1 MSTGILP
8 TISISDVPESVAEKY
23 TATGQVGEVSLKEIA
38 NGYVSVSIPLEGVD
52 KAGTERKITA
62 RFNVRPEW
70 FTPGFEKSEE
80 FESYSDNEKTS
91 YQINMKRLARGVFAA
106 AGLTEL
112 DFTLLEGNAVGFSVG
127 PQSKDKSRA
136 EVKGFFAP
144 KK

>member
-1 MSTGILP
+1 MSVSLP
-8 TISISDVPESVAEKY
+8 TVSITDVPETIADKY
-23 TATGQVGEVSLKEIA
+23 SAVGNIGEVETREIA
-38 NGYVSVSIPLEGVD
+38 NGYVAVSIPLEGLD

-70 FTPGFEKSEE
+70 FQPDFEKTDE

-91 YQINMKRLARGVFAA
+91 YQINMKRYVRGVFAA
-106 AGLTEL
+106 AGLETI
-112 DFTLLEGNAVGFSVG
+112 DFSVLEGQQVGFTVG
-127 PQSKDKSRA
+127 PQSKDKSRQ